1 MSQATAKAA
10 LGYSCVGH
18 VYAHLFE
25 PIFFVVALALPK
37 AMGIPYEDALMLI
50 IAGKLLYGVLAPVAG
65 LLGDRWSAVGM
76 MAIYFFGLGLAAI
89 ATGFADTPF
98 QLALGLAGLGFF
110 GAIYHPVGT
119 AWLVRNAHNRGK
131 VLGINGIFGGLGS
144 ALGGIVAGALAD
156 AFGWQ
161 AAFLA
166 PGVLVLL
173 TGMVFLVSLARRHVV
188 EIKEDL
194 KPTPPPSRG
203 ETWRAGIIL
212 TLTMLCTGMVYQVT
226 MPALPKMF
234 EARLGDYLGEGLL
247 GVGLMVTVIYAAAGL
262 FQVVAGHWADRYPLR
277 NVYGLV
283 YLAQV
288 PLLALAAILGGPP
301 LFAVALAMVA
311 FNHAGIPTE
320 NSLLARY
327 TPARWRGTAFGLKF
341 ILSFGVSGLGVPLM
355 AIILKAT
362 GDFLWVFVML
372 AVMAGFVAAMSLL
385 LPQDKPGGVVAAEAA
400 A

>member
-1 MSQATAKAA
+1 MSQATARAA
-10 LGYSCVGH
+10 LAYSCVGH
-18 VYAHLFE
+18 VYSHLFE

-50 IAGKLLYGVLAPVAG
+50 IAGKLFYGVLAPVAG

-76 MAIYFFGLGLAAI
+76 MVVYFFGLGLAAV
-89 ATGFADTPF
+89 ATGFAATPF

-110 GAIYHPVGT
+110 GSIYHPVGT

-161 AAFLA
+161 AAFLV
-166 PGVLVLL
+166 PGLLVLA
-173 TGMVFLVSLARRHVV
+173 TGLVFCVSLARRQVV

-226 MPALPKMF
+226 MPALPKLF

-247 GVGLMVTVIYAAAGL
+247 GVGLMVTVIYASAGL

-288 PLLALAAILGGPP
+288 PLLAMAAILGGFP

-385 LPQDKPGGVVAAEAA
+385 LPQDKPGGAVAAEAA